1 MTHSFRTYFS
11 GIILAGSL
19 LLPSGRGW
27 ARTSPAVTP
36 AVPLTLDQV
45 VDRLIAENILR
56 SNMLQGY
63 QSRRTYTVDYKG
75 FFGNLHAAMVVDL
88 QYTAPDTKKFTIV
101 SESGPHLLVDHILEK
116 LVKVETESQVWKN
129 RKALLPNRQNYK
141 FSNMVYQ
148 PASDGCSYILSV
160 DPVVPN
166 KLLYRG
172 RIWVN
177 DRDFAICR
185 IEGYPSRTPSFWIT
199 SGSLV
204 HTYSKVGQFW
214 FSKEDKSVS
223 TIRLGGTAT
232 LTIEYG
238 DYKILSG
245 PPRGDIVAPLKALP
259 HPPKK

>member
-1 MTHSFRTYFS
+1 MIHSFRTYFS
-11 GIILAGSL
+11 GITLAGCL
-19 LLPSGRGW
+19 LLPSCHGL
-27 ARTSPAVTP
+27 ARTPAATSPT
-36 AVPLTLDQV
+36 VPLTLDQV

-56 SNMLQGY
+56 SDMLQGY

-223 TIRLGGTAT
+223 TMRLGGTAT

-238 DYKILSG
+238 DYKIRSG
-245 PPRGDIVAPLKALP
+245 PPQGDTVAPLNAP
-259 HPPKK
+259 PSQPKK

>member
-1 MTHSFRTYFS
+1 MIHSFRTYFS

-19 LLPSGRGW
+19 LLPSGRSL
-27 ARTSPAVTP
+27 ARTAPAMAP
-36 AVPLTLDQV
+36 AVPLTLNQV
-45 VDRLIAENILR
+45 VDRLIAENIQR

-63 QSRRTYTVDYKG
+63 QSRRTYTVEYKG
-75 FFGNLHAAMVVDL
+75 FFGDLHAAMVADL

-101 SESGPHLLVDHILEK
+101 SESGPRLLVNHILEK
-116 LVKVETESQVWKN
+116 LVRVETESQVWKN
-129 RKALLPNRQNYK
+129 RKALLPNRQNYN
-141 FSNMVYQ
+141 FFNLVYQ
-148 PASDGCSYILSV
+148 PASNGCSYILSV

-177 DRDFAICR
+177 DHDFAICR

-199 SGSLV
+199 SGNLV
-204 HTYSKVGQFW
+204 HTYSKIGQFW

-223 TIRLGGTAT
+223 TMRLGGTAT

-238 DYKILSG
+238 DYKIQSG
-245 PPRGDIVAPLKALP
+245 PPQGDIVAPLNAP
-259 HPPKK
+259 PRPPKK